1 MRSIPCLLLVLLSL
15 AAHSQTRT
23 MCVSIDDLPAN
34 SIDPSD
40 ERFAY
45 ITSRLLDTFDKYKV
59 PAIGFVN
66 EGKIFPQGQRSAER
80 ESLLK
85 QWHDRGF
92 ELGNHTYSHIDINN
106 TDLNEFEKDIVK
118 GAQITY

>member
-1 MRSIPCLLLVLLSL
+1 MRSITCLIFVLFALSVR
-15 AAHSQTRT
+15 AQPRT

-34 SIDPSD
+34 SIDPSN

-66 EGKIFPQGQRSAER
+66 EGKIFPQGQHSADR

-92 ELGNHTYSHIDINN
+92 ELGNHTYSHIDIN
-106 TDLNEFEKDIVK
+106 K
-118 GAQITY
+118 